1 MDIEKL
7 GYRPCV
13 GVMLINRD
21 GLVWIGHRI
30 MQAND
35 DEAKGVGM
43 WWQMPQGGI
52 DKGEDLRSAAL
63 RELGEETGV
72 TSAEI
77 IEESPNWYQYDLP
90 KHLVG
95 ISWKGRWRGQTQKW
109 IAVRFTGEGEVRLRA
124 RSLEAGEGG
133 RVLELEVEDTG
144 RGIPEDELDDVFTR
158 FAQAGDSVAGAER
171 GVGLGLA
178 ISKSM
183 VERMGGTITVESTL
197 GQGTVFRVSVPMR
210 EAEVV
215 PDAPVSL
222 VVGLEDGQP
231 DWRVLVVDD
240 NPENRLLLV
249 RLLEEV
255 GFDVGQAEEGA

>member
-13 GVMLINRD
+13 GVMLINRH

-109 IAVRFTGEGEVRLRA
+109 IAVRFTGEDSEIDI
-124 RSLEAGEGG
+124 S
-133 RVLELEVEDTG
+133 
-144 RGIPEDELDDVFTR
+144 GI
-158 FAQAGDSVAGAER
+158 GHKAE
-171 GVGLGLA
+171 
-178 ISKSM
+178 
-183 VERMGGTITVESTL
+183 
-197 GQGTVFRVSVPMR
+197 F
-210 EAEVV
+210 
-215 PDAPVSL
+215 D
-222 VVGLEDGQP
+222 
-231 DWRVLVVDD
+231 DWRWANMDEVAELIVPFKRVVYDKVIAD
-240 NPENRLLLV
+240 FRHL
-249 RLLEEV
+249 
-255 GFDVGQAEEGA
+255 GA